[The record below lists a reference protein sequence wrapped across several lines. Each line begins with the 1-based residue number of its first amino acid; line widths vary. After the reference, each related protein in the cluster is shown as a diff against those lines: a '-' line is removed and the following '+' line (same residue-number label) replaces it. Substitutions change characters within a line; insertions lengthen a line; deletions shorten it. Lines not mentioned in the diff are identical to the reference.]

1 MRKSIIA
8 ILMTFCL
15 SIMTY
20 AQTPRDRAT
29 ELKEQAQSSLN
40 QKDYIKARYL
50 FKKAYEAFATREN
63 YPQAIESGVQ
73 ANALYVRENF
83 YKEGFELCRDMDQ
96 LIWAGEQNQKKVFYD
111 LRFLVNKERLQM
123 YTALKNP
130 AQAKTQLNKLE
141 ETANLAKND
150 SLTEVLLYT
159 KANYYYTFNQNTQGD
174 ACFRKLINQYKE
186 KKDYAK
192 VSDCY
197 KNLIGIARKANN
209 APLMERTYE
218 SYIVWTDS
226 VKALTAQ
233 DELNVLKRKYDE
245 SQLTIQEKDD
255 TLSAKQYIIIGLC
268 VLVVILVAGLA
279 ILAAILLKFIAGN
292 RKLKKSVKI
301 ANEHN
306 ELKTKFIQNISSQM
320 EPTLNTLATSANE
333 LLQKAPQEASQ
344 MQSQI
349 AALKKFSD
357 DIQELSSLENSLTE
371 LYELG
376 EINVGTF
383 CENVM
388 DKVKEHL
395 DADIKNS
402 DLSEYV
408 SQVLIP
414 TEKVYQVR
422 NGKKIVKERSYLPG
436 YVLVEA
442 ALVGEVAHHLR
453 NTPNVIGFL
462 GGSENPVPLRQ
473 SEVNRILGTVDEL
486 QEGGEEL
493 NVPYTVGET
502 VKVTVGPFSGFSGLI
517 EEVNT
522 EKRKLKVMVK
532 IFGRKTPLE
541 LGFMDVEKE

>member
-1 MRKSIIA
+1 MI
-8 ILMTFCL
+8 FCL
-15 SIMTY
+15 SIMAY
-20 AQTPRDRAT
+20 AQTPQDRAT
-29 ELKEQAQSSLN
+29 ELKKQAQSSLN

-50 FKKAYEAFATREN
+50 FKKPYEAFASREN
-63 YPQAIESGVQ
+63 YPQAIECGVQ

-83 YKEGFELCRDMDQ
+83 YKEGFELCRDMEQ
-96 LIWAGEQNQKKVFYD
+96 LLWTGEQNKKKVFYD
-111 LRFLVNKERLQM
+111 LRFLINKERLQM

-130 AQAKTQLNKLE
+130 AQAKTQLDKLE
-141 ETANLAKND
+141 EMANLAKND

-159 KANYYYTFNQNTQGD
+159 KANYYYTFNQSTQGD

-197 KNLIGIARKANN
+197 KNLINIARKGNN

-218 SYIVWTDS
+218 SFIVWTDS

-255 TLSAKQYIIIGLC
+255 SLSAKQYIIIGLC
-268 VLVVILVAGLA
+268 VLAVILVAGLA
-279 ILAAILLKFIAGN
+279 ILAVILLRFIANN

-320 EPTLNTLATSANE
+320 EPTLNTLATSAEE
-333 LLQKAPQEASQ
+333 LSQKVPQEAAQ
-344 MQSQI
+344 MQGQV

-371 LYELG
+371 FYELS

-388 DKVKEHL
+388 DKVKEY
-395 DADIKNS
+395 IKQDVTSSVNAPK
-402 DLSEYV
+402 L
-408 SQVLIP
+408 QVK
-414 TEKVYQVR
+414 T
-422 NGKKIVKERSYLPG
+422 NKEQL
-436 YVLVEA
+436 E
-442 ALVGEVAHHLR
+442 
-453 NTPNVIGFL
+453 
-462 GGSENPVPLRQ
+462 
-473 SEVNRILGTVDEL
+473 RILLYLLKNAAFYTDQGRISLEFKKRGAHTHQFIVTDTGTGIPAEQ
-486 QEGGEEL
+486 QENLFKPFTEVKDLTTGDGL
-493 NVPYTVGET
+493 GLPICSLIAAKMNGSLTLDTNYTKGTRFV
-502 VKVTVGPFSGFSGLI
+502 
-517 EEVNT
+517 
-522 EKRKLKVMVK
+522 
-532 IFGRKTPLE
+532 LE
-541 LGFMDVEKE
+541 LHV

>member
-376 EINVGTF
+376 EITSGKDKQRATGTYPSLF
-383 CENVM
+383 
-388 DKVKEHL
+388 
-395 DADIKNS
+395 
-402 DLSEYV
+402 
-408 SQVLIP
+408 
-414 TEKVYQVR
+414 TEKCSLLHRTRTYQ
-422 NGKKIVKERSYLPG
+422 P
-436 YVLVEA
+436 
-442 ALVGEVAHHLR
+442 
-453 NTPNVIGFL
+453 
-462 GGSENPVPLRQ
+462 
-473 SEVNRILGTVDEL
+473 
-486 QEGGEEL
+486 
-493 NVPYTVGET
+493 
-502 VKVTVGPFSGFSGLI
+502 
-517 EEVNT
+517 
-522 EKRKLKVMVK
+522 
-532 IFGRKTPLE
+532 
-541 LGFMDVEKE
+541 